1 MLYVLINSPF
11 LSIDIKLD
19 LHMENNFL
27 YLVLDI
33 LFRWE
38 LNNRLQRKN

>member
-1 MLYVLINSPF
+1 MLYVLILFPF

>member
-1 MLYVLINSPF
+1 MLYVLIHFPF
-11 LSIDIKLD
+11 LSIDIKVD